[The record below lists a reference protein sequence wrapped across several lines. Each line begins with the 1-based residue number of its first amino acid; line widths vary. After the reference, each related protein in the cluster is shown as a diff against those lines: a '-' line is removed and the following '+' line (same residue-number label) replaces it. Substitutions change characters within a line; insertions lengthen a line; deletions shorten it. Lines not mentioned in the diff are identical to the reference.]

1 MIDDKRNIIEKDI
14 PVDGGS
20 IDVIVD
26 GYPAT
31 IEITDEARS
40 LRVLIKFN
48 AKHKRWGDSF
58 QTKYF
63 QFEKP
68 GEMSWGHDGEVMK
81 ILRT

>member
-1 MIDDKRNIIEKDI
+1 MIDDNRNIIEKDI
-14 PVDGGS
+14 PVNGDC

-26 GYPAT
+26 GSPAS

-63 QFEKP
+63 QFEKA

-81 ILRT
+81 IVRA

>member
-20 IDVIVD
+20 IDVIVN

-40 LRVLIKFN
+40 LRGLIKFN

-63 QFEKP
+63 QFEKA
-68 GEMSWGHDGEVMK
+68 GKMSWGHDGEVMK
-81 ILRT
+81 IVAC

>member
-1 MIDDKRNIIEKDI
+1 MIDDNRNIIEKDI
-14 PVDGGS
+14 PVNDDC

-26 GYPAT
+26 GSPAS

-48 AKHKRWGDSF
+48 TKHKRWGNSF

-63 QFEKP
+63 QFEKA

-81 ILRT
+81 IVRA

>member
-1 MIDDKRNIIEKDI
+1 MIDDNRNIIEKDI
-14 PVDGGS
+14 PVNGDC

-26 GYPAT
+26 GSPAS

-48 AKHKRWGDSF
+48 TKHKRWGNSF

-63 QFEKP
+63 QLEKA

-81 ILRT
+81 IVRA

>member
-1 MIDDKRNIIEKDI
+1 MIDDNRNIIEKDI
-14 PVDGGS
+14 PVNGDC

-26 GYPAT
+26 GSPAS

-48 AKHKRWGDSF
+48 TKHKRWGNSF

-63 QFEKP
+63 QFEKA

-81 ILRT
+81 IVRA

>member
-1 MIDDKRNIIEKDI
+1 MIDKNIIEEDV
-14 PVDGGS
+14 PVDCGC

-68 GEMSWGHDGEVMK
+68 GEIICGHEGEVMK
-81 ILRT
+81 ILRS

>member
-1 MIDDKRNIIEKDI
+1 MIDDNRNIIEKDI
-14 PVDGGS
+14 PVNGDC

-26 GYPAT
+26 GSPAS

-40 LRVLIKFN
+40 FRVLIKFN
-48 AKHKRWGDSF
+48 TKHKRWGNSF

-63 QFEKP
+63 QFEKA

-81 ILRT
+81 IVRA

>member
-14 PVDGGS
+14 PVDGGC

-48 AKHKRWGDSF
+48 AKHLRWGDSF
-58 QTKYF
+58 QSKYF
-63 QFEKP
+63 KFEKS
-68 GEMSWGHDGEVMK
+68 GEMSWGHDGEVMS
-81 ILRT
+81 IVRA